1 MKTKS
6 FIFVTLFLVI
16 FATASGLILS
26 TLQSQKAFIVFKKG
40 DSYAEAWKKVTNFEN
55 SGLPKSASELV
66 DQIYKT
72 AKGENNH
79 AQIVKS
85 IMFKIKYVIQTE
97 DQGNVKIITQIKNE
111 CDSAKYPVKPVL
123 QSLLADFFWQYY
135 SQNRYT
141 ILQRTNTSAFRP
153 DDIATWDAKRLLEE
167 SVTYYLASLK
177 NIDSLQRTRVDLF
190 SDILDTNVTARNY
203 RPTLYDLLA
212 HRAVDFFMNSEA
224 DITRP
229 SYEFN
234 LTDEHLFTNAK
245 DFSTYKIQCTD
256 SFSLKFQALKIFQ
269 ELIAFHALDDS
280 ASALVDADLK
290 RLKFV
295 YNNSISNIKDSLYTN
310 SLELL
315 NDKYSPDPV
324 CADILAQLGE
334 QYFHLGETFQPNIN
348 EKYKDYNKKALET
361 AELGILRYKNTE
373 GATNCLALKNNI
385 ISKTFDFILEKN
397 QLPNKAMLARLS
409 FKNIDSLYFKI
420 IKIDWQNDRKKTRNI
435 YDSLLIS
442 YYLKMPAAKI
452 FSIAVPNKKDYQ
464 DYSTEIAIPAM
475 PVGQYII
482 IASNRSDFKW
492 FKNGFG
498 YAFVTTTNLSYLS
511 RRYNGEAMGFTVLN
525 RETGIPEQG
534 VKATLWK
541 EEYSYITQ
549 SYEYIKSLE
558 YLTDENGKFTVP
570 PPQDYRYFFI
580 DLQKGNDK
588 LSSDESFYQYRYY
601 GYDTK
606 MEKRVFFFTDR
617 SIYRPGQTLYFKG
630 IIINTDG
637 TTNKIIPNFSTT
649 VTLYDVNYQKVSD
662 LKLTSNEYG
671 SIQGTFVLP
680 SGVLNGQMSISAGGY
695 GTQYFSVEEYKRPK
709 FEVVFDTLKESF
721 KLEQK
726 VKVSGQAKAYA
737 GSMIDGAKVSYRV
750 TRNTY
755 FPYRWWYWWSYPTAG
770 NQTVITNG
778 ITTTD
783 AEGKY
788 NIEFEAKPDLSIDAK
803 YSPAF
808 TYSISADV
816 TDINGET
823 RSSSTQVNIG
833 YKSLVLGSN
842 WNGTINLSETKDI
855 EISSQNL
862 NGNDVP
868 SKGQIN
874 IYKLKSSNKVFLKRS
889 WNLPDIYSISEVEF
903 KKQFPFF
910 AYKNEDNS
918 STFEKEKK
926 VYTNEFDTKN
936 SKKYKISDIKNWEQG
951 SYYIEISSTDKFGEP
966 VKYENYIEVYNPVSV
981 KTFTYSSNFV
991 TTIKNSCEPGEKA
1004 KYLIGSSET
1013 GSKIYYEIEHKG
1025 KIIKSEWITL
1035 NNEQK
1040 IIEIPITEIH
1050 RGNLSVHLTM
1060 VKHNRA
1066 YPFNDLITVPYSNK
1080 ELDISFSSFRNKLYP
1095 GEQEEWKLLI
1105 KGKKGDKVAAEMV
1118 ATLYDAS
1125 LDAFKPHDWSLSLY
1139 PGFYTNLYW
1148 NQGQSFSNS
1157 ASAYLQKDWNE
1168 PSFFTYKIYDKVD
1181 LFGLQNYMY
1190 SSYGYYGWGDGDYN
1204 FRGSRAETGVY
1215 DALEEKSKDSPAKAD
1230 EQNIL
1235 CAGKITTVSNAVPC
1249 DGKSV
1254 DKESLGKNAGLL
1266 DQTLSPPPPPP
1277 AQGQSLNSVQARKN
1291 FNETAFFL
1299 PTLQTNEKGEII
1311 VSFKVPESLTKWKML
1326 GLAHTKDLRIG
1337 SITNELVTQKE
1348 LMVMPNLP
1356 RFIREND
1363 KITVTSKISNLGEN
1377 ETTGQAQLFLFD
1389 AITDKPID
1397 NLFANKAT
1405 IKSFTIKKG
1414 QSVNVSWDLD
1424 VPEGV
1429 DAISCKIVAIAG
1441 KFSDGEQ
1448 SVIPILSNR
1457 MLVTESLPLPIRGKT
1472 SKNYQLLKL
1481 VNSGTSTTLK
1491 NHKLTLEFTANP
1503 AWYAVQAL
1511 PYIMEY
1517 PYECAEQTF
1526 SRYYGN
1532 KLASHIANSSPKIK
1546 AVFDS
1551 WKNTPDSK
1559 ALLSNLEKNQEL
1571 KEVLLQETPWVLD
1584 AKDETTRKK
1593 RVGLLFDLN
1602 LMSNNVQSAFNKLEK
1617 LQCSNGGWMWFSGM
1631 PDDRYIT
1638 QHIVTGF
1645 GHLNHL
1651 GVINLNTD
1659 YKAWNMAQRGV
1670 RYLDNEIRKDYE
1682 YLKKYY
1688 KPIEMEKN
1696 HISDIQIQYL
1706 YARSF
1711 FNEKIEISS
1720 SCKEAYD
1727 YFRGQSQKYWL
1738 DQNKYMQGMIAIAL
1752 YRTED
1757 KLIPNKILA
1766 SLKENSQ
1773 NSDELGMFWKDNSG
1787 GYYWWQAPVET
1798 QALLIEA
1805 FDEISGD
1812 QKVVDDMKVWLLK
1825 QKQTQDWKT
1834 TKATTEAI
1842 YALLLKGTDWLA
1854 TEPNIEITVGK
1865 IKIDPK
1871 NMPDQKAEAG
1881 TGYIKTS
1888 WSGSDIKPEMGNVT
1902 VVKKDEGVSWGA
1914 LYWQYFEQL
1923 DKITTHETPLKL
1935 SKKLFIEKYNAAG
1948 KNMEIINPGST
1959 IKIGD
1964 KVIVRIELRVDRDME
1979 YVHMKDMRAA
1989 GFEPINVISTYKW
2002 QDGLGYYESTK
2013 DASTNFFFGNLPK
2026 GTYVFEYA
2034 VRASLAGDF
2043 SNGISTIQCM
2053 YAPEF
2058 TSHSEGIR
2066 VNIK

>member
-1 MKTKS
+1 MNTKS
-6 FIFVTLFLVI
+6 FLFVTLFLVI
-16 FATASGLILS
+16 FASASALILS
-26 TLQSQKAFIVFKKG
+26 TLQSQKAFIEFKKG
-40 DSYAEAWKKVTNFEN
+40 DSYEEAWKKVTKFEN
-55 SGLPKSASELV
+55 EGLPKSASELV
-66 DQIYKT
+66 EQIFKT
-72 AKGENNH
+72 AKTENNY
-79 AQIVKS
+79 AQIVKAL
-85 IMFKIKYVIQTE
+85 MFKIKYVIQTE
-97 DQGNVKIITQIKNE
+97 DDGNVKIITQLKNE

-123 QSLLADFFWQYY
+123 QSLLGDFFWQYY

-141 ILQRTNTSAFRP
+141 ILQRTNTSSFRP
-153 DDIATWDAKRLLEE
+153 DDIATWDAKRLVEE
-167 SVTYYLASLK
+167 STTYYLASLQ
-177 NIDSLQRTRVDLF
+177 NTDSLQRTRVDLF
-190 SDILDTNVTARNY
+190 IDILDTNVTARNY

-212 HRAVDFFMNSEA
+212 HRAIDFFMNSEA

-234 LTDEHLFTNAK
+234 LTDEHLFANAK
-245 DFSTYKIQCTD
+245 DFSNYKIQCAD
-256 SFSLKFQALKIFQ
+256 SLSLKFQALKIFQ
-269 ELIAFHALDDS
+269 ELIAFHTNDDS

-295 YNNSISNIKDSLYTN
+295 YNNSISNNKDSLYTR

-324 CADILAQLGE
+324 CADILSELGE
-334 QYFHLGETFQPNIN
+334 QYFHLGITFQPNIN

-361 AELGILRYKNTE
+361 AELGIKRYKDSN
-373 GATNCLALKNNI
+373 GGINCLALKNKILNK
-385 ISKTFDFILEKN
+385 SFDFVTEKY
-397 QLPNKAMLARLS
+397 QLPDKPMLARLT

-420 IKIDWQNDRKKTRNI
+420 IKIDWEKDKKKTRNL
-435 YDSLLIS
+435 YDSLLIA
-442 YYLKMPAAKI
+442 YYLKMPAVKV
-452 FSIAVPNKKDYQ
+452 FSIALPNKNDYQ
-464 DYSTEIAIPAM
+464 EYSTEIALPAM
-475 PVGQYII
+475 PVGQYIV
-482 IASNRSDFKW
+482 IASNRKDFRW
-492 FKNGFG
+492 VTNGYG
-498 YAFVTTTNLSYLS
+498 YSFVTTTNLSYLS
-511 RRYNGEAMGFTVLN
+511 RRYNGEAMSFSVLN
-525 RETGIPEQG
+525 RESGLPEKG
-534 VKATLWK
+534 VIATLWK

-549 SYEYIKSLE
+549 SYEYVKSLTFT
-558 YLTDENGKFTVP
+558 TDDNGKFTVP
-570 PPQDYRYFFI
+570 APKDYRYFFI
-580 DLQKGNDK
+580 AFQKGNDK

-606 MEKRVFFFTDR
+606 MEKRVFLFSDR
-617 SIYRPGQTLYFKG
+617 SIYRPGQTIYFKG
-630 IIINTDG
+630 IVIDTDG
-637 TTNKIIPNFSTT
+637 TNNKIVPNFKTT

-671 SIQGTFVLP
+671 SIQGTFTLP
-680 SGVLNGQMSISAGGY
+680 SGLLNGQMSLSADGY
-695 GTQYFSVEEYKRPK
+695 GTLYFSVEEYKRPK
-709 FEVVFDTLKESF
+709 FEVVFDTLKETF
-721 KLEQK
+721 RLENK
-726 VKVSGQAKAYA
+726 VKISGQAKAYA
-737 GSMIDGAKVSYRV
+737 GSSIDGAKVSYRV

-755 FPYRWWYWWSYPTAG
+755 FPYRWWYWWSYPTTN
-770 NQTVITNG
+770 NQSVISYGT
-778 ITTTD
+778 TTTD

-788 NIEFEAKPDLSIDAK
+788 TIEFDAKPDLSVDAK

-808 TYSISADV
+808 TYSVSADV

-823 RSSSTQVNIG
+823 RSASTQVNIG
-833 YKSLVLGSN
+833 YKSLVIGSN
-842 WNGTINLSETKDI
+842 WYGNINLSETDAI
-855 EISSQNL
+855 EVSSQNL
-862 NGNDVP
+862 NGIDVQ
-868 SKGQIN
+868 SKGQVN
-874 IYKLKSSNKVFLKRS
+874 IYKLKSDGRLLIKRN
-889 WNLPDIYSISEVEF
+889 WNLPDIYSISEAEF
-903 KKQFPFF
+903 KKQFPLF
-910 AYKNEDNS
+910 AYKNEDS
-918 STFEKEKK
+918 PTSWEKEKK
-926 VYTNEFDTKN
+926 VFSNEYDTKIT
-936 SKKYKISDIKNWEQG
+936 KKLKISDIKNWEQG
-951 SYYIEISSTDKFGEP
+951 DYYIEITSTDKFGEP
-966 VKYENYIEVYNPVSV
+966 VKYENYIEVYNPIST
-981 KTFTYSSNFV
+981 KPFINTSSFI
-991 TTIKNSCEPGEKA
+991 TPIKNSCEPGETA

-1013 GSKIYYEIEHKG
+1013 GSKVFYEIEHKG
-1025 KIIKSEWITL
+1025 KIIKSEWLTL

-1040 IIEIPITEIH
+1040 LIEIPISEIH
-1050 RGNLSVHLTM
+1050 RGNLSVHFSL
-1060 VKHNRA
+1060 VRHNRA
-1066 YPFNDLITVPYSNK
+1066 YPYNDLITVPYSNK

-1139 PGFYTNLYW
+1139 PGFYTELYW
-1148 NQGQSFSNS
+1148 NQGQSFSNASS
-1157 ASAYLQKDWNE
+1157 AFLQIYWNE
-1168 PSFFTYKIYDKVD
+1168 PSYYTYKIYDRID

-1190 SSYGYYGWGDGDYN
+1190 SRYSYYGYLDDGDYN
-1204 FRGSRAETGVY
+1204 FRGARAETGAF
-1215 DALEEKSKDSPAKAD
+1215 ALEEKTKDSPGKAD
-1230 EQNIL
+1230 EQKL
-1235 CAGKITTVSNAVPC
+1235 YKAGDVTTVSNMVPC
-1249 DGKSV
+1249 DGKAV
-1254 DKESLGKNAGLL
+1254 DKV
-1266 DQTLSPPPPPP
+1266 TLSAGFKDQEASLLPPPPPP

-1291 FNETAFFL
+1291 FSETAFFL
-1299 PTLQTNEKGEII
+1299 PNLQTNDKGEII
-1311 VSFKVPESLTKWKML
+1311 VSFKVPEALTKWKML

-1337 SITNELVTQKE
+1337 TITNELVTQKE

-1356 RFIREND
+1356 RFMREND
-1363 KITVTSKISNLGEN
+1363 KISVSSKISNLGEK

-1397 NLFANKAT
+1397 NLFGNKASV
-1405 IKSFTIKKG
+1405 KSFTIKKG
-1414 QSVNVSWDLD
+1414 QSININWELD

-1448 SVIPILSNR
+1448 NIIPVLSNR

-1472 SKNYQLLKL
+1472 TKNYQLTKL
-1481 VNSGTSTTLK
+1481 INSASSKTLK
-1491 NHKLTLEFTANP
+1491 QHKLTLEFTANP

-1551 WKNTPDSK
+1551 WKNTTDSK

-1651 GVINLNTD
+1651 NVINLNTD
-1659 YKAWNMAQRGV
+1659 YKAWNMTQRGV
-1670 RYLDNEIRKDYE
+1670 RYLDNEIRKDYAN
-1682 YLKKYY
+1682 LKKYY
-1688 KPIEMEKN
+1688 KPDELEKN

-1711 FNEKIEISS
+1711 FNDKIEISS
-1720 SCKEAYD
+1720 NCKEAYE
-1727 YFRGQSQKYWL
+1727 YFRGQAQKYWL
-1738 DQNKYMQGMIAIAL
+1738 SQSKYMQGMIALAL
-1752 YRTED
+1752 YRTGD
-1757 KLIPNKILA
+1757 KTIPNKILA
-1766 SLKENSQ
+1766 SIKENAQ
-1773 NSDELGMFWKDNSG
+1773 NSEELGMFWKDNLG
-1787 GYYWWQAPVET
+1787 GYYWWQAPIET

-1854 TEPNIEITVGK
+1854 TEPNVEITVGN

-1871 NMPDQKAEAG
+1871 NMPEQKAEAG

-1902 VVKKDEGVSWGA
+1902 IVKKDEGVSWGA

-1923 DKITTHETPLKL
+1923 DKITPHETPLKL
-1935 SKKLFIEKYNAAG
+1935 SKKIFVENFGAAG
-1948 KNMEIINPGST
+1948 KSMELVKPGSS

-1964 KVIVRIELRVDRDME
+1964 KVIIRIELRVDRDME

-2013 DASTNFFFGNLPK
+2013 DASTNFFFGYLPK

-2066 VNIK
+2066 VSIK